1 MCSFFGKEKLL
12 REVYDLLLL
21 YFIFFSFIWGKRM
34 HLENIFISMKYIIV
48 RRILVIPW
56 QKEHGGCLVTS

>member
-1 MCSFFGKEKLL
+1 MICSFFIL
-12 REVYDLLLL
+12 
-21 YFIFFSFIWGKRM
+21 FFFSFIWGKRM
-34 HLENIFISMKYIIV
+34 HLDNIFISMKYIIV